1 MSKPAQSIQPPPIP
15 RDREQ
20 RYPRAGRYFTPAGMV
35 SVGTTASSVADDGY
49 APLSEAECLRFK
61 AWLNDWSIGRDA
73 ADQICASRIFDQLG
87 A

>member
-1 MSKPAQSIQPPPIP
+1 MTKLASTIQPTPIP

-20 RYPRAGRYFTPAGMV
+20 RYPRAGKYFTPAGMV
-35 SVGTTASSVADDGY
+35 SVGTPALSVVDDGY
-49 APLSEAECLRFK
+49 APLSEAERLRFK